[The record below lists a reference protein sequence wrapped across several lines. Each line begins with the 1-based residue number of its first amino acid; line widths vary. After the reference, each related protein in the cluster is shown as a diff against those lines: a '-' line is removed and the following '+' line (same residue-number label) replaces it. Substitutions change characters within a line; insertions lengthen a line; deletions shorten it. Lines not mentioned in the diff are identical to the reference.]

1 MISSGL
7 SVGRSTLSRRR
18 HFWTLSEGNPPP
30 EHEDPHAI
38 RSLTADE
45 MAVLF
50 QPIVDLASG
59 RVWAVEALARCTR
72 PHFRD
77 PQALF
82 RAAVEQGATGR
93 LGRLIRE
100 VAFEACEGHR
110 VFVNV
115 HPHELS
121 SRWLVRT
128 DDPLCF
134 HDAEV
139 FLEITETAAFEF
151 FDLCRS
157 VLREVCMRTGAH
169 LVLDDLGAGYSNLNR
184 FVELEPEV
192 VKLDRALVSDIHRL
206 RRKQVMVRHLTSLC
220 RELGA
225 LVVAEGIE
233 LEEELS
239 ALLDA
244 GVQYGQ
250 GYHLARPGYPIPEVR
265 WRPTR

>member
-1 MISSGL
+1 MD
-7 SVGRSTLSRRR
+7 
-18 HFWTLSEGNPPP
+18 
-30 EHEDPHAI
+30 DPHSV
-38 RSLTADE
+38 RSLTAEE
-45 MAVLF
+45 MTVLF

-59 RVWAVEALARCTR
+59 QVWAVEALARCTR
-72 PHFRD
+72 PHYRD

-100 VAFEACEGHR
+100 VAFERCGKHR

-128 DDPLCF
+128 DDPLGF
-134 HDAEV
+134 HDGGV

-169 LVLDDLGAGYSNLNR
+169 LVLDDLGAGHSNLAR

-192 VKLDRALVSDIHRL
+192 VKLDRALVHDIHRHP
-206 RRKQVMVRHLTSLC
+206 RKRVMVKHLVALF
-220 RELGA
+220 RELGTR
-225 LVVAEGIE
+225 VVAEGIE
-233 LEEELS
+233 TADEL
-239 ALLDA
+239 AVIIDT
-244 GVQYGQ
+244 GVEFGQ
-250 GYHLARPGYPIPEVR
+250 GYFFARPAFPIPEVSWKR
-265 WRPTR
+265 